1 MTRFTPQNSIA
12 WFEIPV
18 SDMNRAKAFYGA
30 VLQNELKDENMGPND
45 TSVFVYEGGQG
56 ISGHLYPGQP
66 AAKGAG
72 STVHLYV
79 PSPLEDS
86 LERVKAAGGEV
97 VSDIVKIPPGRFVYC
112 LDPDGNSIGL
122 FTR

>member
-1 MTRFTPQNSIA
+1 MSPFTPQNAVA

-18 SDMNRAKAFYGA
+18 SDMKRAKAFYGA
-30 VLQNELKDENMGPND
+30 VLQNQLKDENMGPND
-45 TSVFVYEGGQG
+45 TSVFAYEGGQG
-56 ISGHLYPGQP
+56 ISGHLYAGKP

-72 STVHLYV
+72 STIHLYV
-79 PSPLEDS
+79 PAPLEDS

-97 VSDIVKIPPGRFVYC
+97 VSDIVKIPPGRFAYC